1 MRLGLLIYGDLDTLT
16 GGYVYDRKLVEHL
29 KSRGDAVEL
38 VCLPWRSYPAHL
50 ADNLSAALLDRLRG
64 LRLDLLLQD
73 ELNHPS
79 LFWLNRRLRPSI
91 RFPIVSIVHHLR
103 SCEQRPAWQNR
114 LYGMVERLYL
124 RQVDACV
131 YNSQTTRRAVVG
143 LLGEEAPGVVA
154 YPGGDRLRPQ
164 LTPAEISA
172 RSRGPGPL
180 RLLFLGSLIPRK
192 GLHVLVQALARL
204 ASAPWELAVV
214 GRTDADPAYARRVH
228 RQVRLAGLEKRI
240 YFTGPLPDPVLAA
253 QFIRSHL
260 LVVPSSY
267 EGFGIVYLEGM
278 GFGLPGIATTSG
290 AAAELIRPGHNGE
303 LVPPND
309 PDALARCLETFIG
322 DRRRLEAYSL
332 EARHAYLE
340 HPTWDDSMASIRSFL
355 LTLL

>member
-1 MRLGLLIYGDLDTLT
+1 MRLALLIYGNLDTLT
-16 GGYVYDRKLVEHL
+16 GGYLYDRKLVEHL
-29 KSRGDAVEL
+29 ESRGDTVEL

-50 ADNLSAALLDRLRG
+50 ADNLSAALLERLKG
-64 LRLDLLLQD
+64 LRIDLLLQD

-79 LFWLNRRLRPSI
+79 LFWLNRRLRPFI
-91 RFPIVSIVHHLR
+91 RYPIVSIVHHLR

-114 LYGMVERLYL
+114 LYSGIERLYL

-131 YNSQTTRRAVVG
+131 YNSQTTRRAVAG
-143 LLGEEAPGVVA
+143 LLGGEKPGVVA

-172 RSRGPGPL
+172 RSRTPGPL

-204 ASAPWELAVV
+204 EPASWSLEVV
-214 GRTDADPAYARRVH
+214 GRTDADPAYARQVYRL
-228 RQVRLAGLEKRI
+228 VRLAGLEERVH
-240 YFTGPLPDPVLAA
+240 FTGPLPDPLLAA
-253 QFIRSHL
+253 EFIRSHL

-290 AAAELIRPGHNGE
+290 AAAELIRPGRNGE
-303 LVPPND
+303 LVPPDD
-309 PDALARCLETFIG
+309 PEALARCLEGIIC

-332 EARHAYLE
+332 EARRLYLE
-340 HPTWDDSMASIRSFL
+340 HPTWDDSLANIRNFL